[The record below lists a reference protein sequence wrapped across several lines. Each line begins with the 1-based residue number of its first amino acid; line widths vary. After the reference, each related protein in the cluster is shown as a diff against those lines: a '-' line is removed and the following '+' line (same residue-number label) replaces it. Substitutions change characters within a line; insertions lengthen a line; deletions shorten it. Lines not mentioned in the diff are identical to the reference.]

1 MLSAGQIRTSERRR
15 IAHVLRGW
23 MILWLLA
30 LPLFHIHPET
40 DPHHGEAGHV
50 HAAAVHTVF
59 SGDLEGE
66 FGEHQETASVRPHP
80 GEGPAVSAEGAHA
93 WSSDPELNLSLLN
106 DATDRKLPKPLL
118 THLLFVAHHLVPLVD
133 QQDGPHG
140 EPLSSTVT
148 MLFTRDVPAR
158 APPSPFF
165 S

>member
-1 MLSAGQIRTSERRR
+1 MQTRHHRTARPDR
-15 IAHVLRGW
+15 ILRGW
-23 MILWLLA
+23 VVLWLLA

-66 FGEHQETASVRPHP
+66 FGEPRETAPVRPHA
-80 GEGPAVSAEGAHA
+80 GEGPAVSTEGTHA
-93 WSSDPELNLSLLN
+93 WSTDPELSLFLLN
-106 DATDRKLPKPLL
+106 DATDRKLVKPLL
-118 THLLFVAHHLVPLVD
+118 THLLFVAYSLLPVADSH
-133 QQDGPHG
+133 DGPHD
-140 EPLSSTVT
+140 EPLSSTGT

>member
-1 MLSAGQIRTSERRR
+1 MHTSHPHTARLDH
-15 IAHVLRGW
+15 ILRGW
-23 MILWLLA
+23 VVLWLLA

-50 HAAAVHTVF
+50 HAVAVHTVF

-66 FGEHQETASVRPHP
+66 FGEHTEAASVRHHAY
-80 GEGPAVSAEGAHA
+80 GGPAVSAEGPHA

-106 DATDRKLPKPLL
+106 DATDRKLVKPLL
-118 THLLFVAHHLVPLVD
+118 THLLFVAHHLLPLVD
-133 QQDGPHG
+133 THDGPHD

-148 MLFTRDVPAR
+148 TLFTRDVPAR

>member
-1 MLSAGQIRTSERRR
+1 MQIGFLRTIRLDR
-15 IAHVLRGW
+15 ILRGW
-23 MILWLLA
+23 VVLWLLA

-50 HAAAVHTVF
+50 HAVAVHTVF

-66 FGEHQETASVRPHP
+66 FGEQRDTVLARPHA

-93 WSSDPELNLSLLN
+93 WSSDPELNLALLN
-106 DATDRKLPKPLL
+106 DATDRKLTKPLL

-133 QQDGPHG
+133 QQDGPHD

-148 MLFTRDVPAR
+148 TLFTRDVPAR
-158 APPSPFF
+158 APPSPLC

>member
-1 MLSAGQIRTSERRR
+1 MHTSHPHTARLDH
-15 IAHVLRGW
+15 ILRGW
-23 MILWLLA
+23 VVLWLLA

-50 HAAAVHTVF
+50 HAVAVHTVF

-66 FGEHQETASVRPHP
+66 FGEQRDTVLARPHA

-93 WSSDPELNLSLLN
+93 WSSDPELNLALLN
-106 DATDRKLPKPLL
+106 DATDRKLTKPLL
-118 THLLFVAHHLVPLVD
+118 WHLLFVAHHLVPLVD
-133 QQDGPHG
+133 QQDGPHD

-148 MLFTRDVPAR
+148 TLFTRDVSAR
-158 APPSPFF
+158 APPSPLC

>member
-1 MLSAGQIRTSERRR
+1 MQISHHRTARLDR
-15 IAHVLRGW
+15 ILRGW
-23 MILWLLA
+23 VVLWLLA

-50 HAAAVHTVF
+50 HAVSVHTVF

-66 FGEHQETASVRPHP
+66 FGQYPETASVRPYA
-80 GEGPAVSAEGAHA
+80 GEAPAVSAEAAHA

-106 DATDRKLPKPLL
+106 DTTDRKPIKPLL
-118 THLLFVAHHLVPLVD
+118 THLLFVAHHL
-133 QQDGPHG
+133 
-140 EPLSSTVT
+140 LSLADSHDDPNDESWPSTIT
-148 MLFTRDVPAR
+148 RLITRDVPAR

>member
-1 MLSAGQIRTSERRR
+1 MHTSHPHTARLDH
-15 IAHVLRGW
+15 ILRGW
-23 MILWLLA
+23 VVLWLLA

-50 HAAAVHTVF
+50 HAVAVHTVF

-66 FGEHQETASVRPHP
+66 FGEQRDTVLARPHA

-93 WSSDPELNLSLLN
+93 WSSDPELNLALLN
-106 DATDRKLPKPLL
+106 DATDRKLTKPLL

-133 QQDGPHG
+133 QQDGPHD

-148 MLFTRDVPAR
+148 TLFTRDVSAR
-158 APPSPFF
+158 APPSPLC